1 MEKIE
6 QASFDAGPLIHLSE
20 VCQLSLLALVDEKI
34 ISKEV
39 YKEYKKHGKGDLEVE
54 ITSLTADAKEY
65 SRYLMNEYH
74 IDLGEAQAIALAKQE
89 DTKYFFTDDWEA
101 REVSEALGL
110 KAHGTL
116 GIVIRAYRESV
127 LDKSE
132 AEDTVEELYQ
142 NSSLFITSRIVKK
155 AKSKVDEFQDES

>member
-1 MEKIE
+1 M
-6 QASFDAGPLIHLSE
+6 
-20 VCQLSLLALVDEKI
+20 
-34 ISKEV
+34 
-39 YKEYKKHGKGDLEVE
+39 
-54 ITSLTADAKEY
+54 
-65 SRYLMNEYH
+65 
-74 IDLGEAQAIALAKQE
+74 
-89 DTKYFFTDDWEA
+89 
-101 REVSEALGL
+101 

>member
-1 MEKIE
+1 MSRIKLPPSS
-6 QASFDAGPLIHLSE
+6 AY
-20 VCQLSLLALVDEKI
+20 LLA
-34 ISKEV
+34 
-39 YKEYKKHGKGDLEVE
+39 
-54 ITSLTADAKEY
+54 
-65 SRYLMNEYH
+65 
-74 IDLGEAQAIALAKQE
+74 
-89 DTKYFFTDDWEA
+89 DDWEA

-155 AKSKVDEFQDES
+155 AKSKMDEFQDES